1 MTDESLQQ
9 KIRDV
14 RGVLLDMDGV
24 LYVGESPLPGV
35 QDFLDYLDD
44 TDRHWLCITNNST
57 RTPELFVDKL
67 KKMNVRVRP
76 ENVLGSAQAT
86 AQWLGHRVP
95 LQGDSRGK
103 VIMLGEEGLRT
114 ALLEEQFEL
123 VDDPFEAEF
132 AVVGINFQLVY
143 QMLADVT
150 LAVRNGARFIGTN
163 PDTSFPSERGQIP
176 GTGSVIAL
184 IESATGVSPEIIGKP
199 NRGMYDLAM
208 ERLNVE
214 IHETMMV
221 GDRYETDII
230 GAAKLGMTTV
240 GVLTGISTETEFKE
254 AELPPHIVL
263 GDIPALLDLFRT
275 CDG

>member
-1 MTDESLQQ
+1 MTSDSLSQ

-14 RGVLLDMDGV
+14 RGVFLDMDGV
-24 LYVGESPLPGV
+24 LYVGDSPLPGV
-35 QDFLDYLDD
+35 QDFLDYLDS
-44 TDRHWLCITNNST
+44 TGRHWLCITNNST

-67 KKMNVRVRP
+67 NRMNVRARP

-86 AQWLGHRVP
+86 AQWLGHQVP
-95 LQGDSRGK
+95 LQGESRGK
-103 VIMLGEEGLRT
+103 VVMLGEEGLRT
-114 ALLEEQFEL
+114 ALLEEQFKL
-123 VDDPFEAEF
+123 VDDPFDAEY
-132 AVVGINFQLVY
+132 AVVGINFQLTY

-163 PDTSFPSERGQIP
+163 PDTSFPSEKGQIP

-184 IESATGVSPEIIGKP
+184 IESATGVTPEIVGKP

-208 ERLNVE
+208 ERLGVQL
-214 IHETMMV
+214 HETMMV

-240 GVLTGISTETEFKE
+240 GVLTGISTETEFQE
-254 AELPPHIVL
+254 AELPPDIVL
-263 GDIPALLDLFRT
+263 ADLPALLDLFRE